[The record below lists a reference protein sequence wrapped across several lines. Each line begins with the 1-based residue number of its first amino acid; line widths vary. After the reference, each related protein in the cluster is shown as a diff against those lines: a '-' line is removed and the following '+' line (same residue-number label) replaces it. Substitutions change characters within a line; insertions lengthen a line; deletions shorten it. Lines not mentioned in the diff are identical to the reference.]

1 MLQGGVLAIQ
11 ANPAAAGKCKIKALT
26 GQKAIALFLSTPRIS
41 PLPPSKAILKSAPQ
55 PSNSMVQKLSAE
67 TVSEIIY
74 PDSDGEPMSDNT
86 KQFRWIV
93 TIKENL
99 EILFANI
106 LDVFVAGDLLWYP
119 VQGNNKI
126 RQAPDAM
133 VVFGRPKGD
142 RGSYEQWKEDNIP
155 PQVAFEILSPGNRPG
170 KMAAKLLFYQR
181 YGVQEYYIYD
191 PDNIELSGF
200 IRNEDWLEPIAEMN
214 GWVSPL
220 LEIRF
225 ELTEDTL
232 EIYRP
237 DGRKFLTPVEMD
249 QLREQER
256 EEKEIAQSLVQQER
270 QEKEI
275 AQSLAQQERQRADEA
290 IAQLEQER
298 QRYQALLQ
306 QVQQQSIDSDASN

>member
-1 MLQGGVLAIQ
+1 
-11 ANPAAAGKCKIKALT
+11 
-26 GQKAIALFLSTPRIS
+26 
-41 PLPPSKAILKSAPQ
+41 
-55 PSNSMVQKLSAE
+55 MVQQLTPE
-67 TVSEIIY
+67 TKPEIIY
-74 PDSDGEPMSDNT
+74 PDSDGEPMADNT

-99 EILFANI
+99 EILFANNPE
-106 LDVFVAGDLLWYP
+106 VFVARDLLWYP

-126 RQAPDAM
+126 RPAPDAM

-142 RGSYEQWKEDNIP
+142 RGSYRQWEEDKIP
-155 PQVAFEILSPGNRPG
+155 PQVVFEIFSPGNRAG
-170 KMAAKLLFYQR
+170 KMGQTLLFYQR

-191 PDNIELSGF
+191 PDDNELSGF
-200 IRNEDWLEPIAEMN
+200 VRNQDWFEQISEMN

-225 ELTEDTL
+225 ELTENTL

-237 DGRKFLTPVEMD
+237 DGRRFLTPVELD

-256 EEKEIAQSLVQQER
+256 QEKELAQSQAAQERQRAQQEREEKELAQSQAQQER
-270 QEKEI
+270 QEKEL
-275 AQSLAQQERQRADEA
+275 AQAQAQQERQRAEEA

-298 QRYQALLQ
+298 QRYQTLLQ
-306 QVQQQSIDSDASN
+306 QIQQQTIDPDPSN